1 MTQKIN
7 FNLIQKILYWIVLIW
22 FPKVP
27 DSVDHS
33 RTWINQV
40 AKWNKENGPIWTIAY
55 IKMIK
60 QIVMSYLSDNP
71 QKEVKMIIGI
81 NRINGLPKQITY
93 LHELIESKDPI
104 ALRFVFT
111 LLSISR
117 TLPGWKDPDLST
129 LIKPSGANPIMER
142 KLSLHIPLFLSEYN
156 FNLKLKT
163 YFDVSDLHYSNKSGP
178 IGRATRDALMDLKFM
193 PEILKTILMSTSI
206 RSTMIHYD
214 EIFKTIIVEKWY
226 LVTKYWNNIKLPFDF
241 KFKDKNYLQF
251 KNRSYQDRVEMVMDT
266 NNKFRKDP
274 SSYHVRRLS
283 VVKDPEAKSRII
295 AIFDYWSQT
304 WLKQIHSIHFNFL
317 RTIPTDRTFTQCPT
331 ITNKPEGHKYYSFDL
346 SAATD
351 RFPITFQEMFIKECF
366 GEQTAIAWRM
376 ILTSFPF
383 YVPWEDRTITY
394 NCGQPMGAYSSWS
407 TFTLSHHVV
416 LHYIHHTLNL
426 KEKFYMILGDDIVIY
441 HDEVA
446 KMYQDIMKQ
455 LDVGISIPKSCISSN
470 MYEFAKRIFI
480 NGKEVSGI
488 QIGGLYNNVN
498 KYHLLYQSIYEIVF
512 TRLYTPHGN
521 ITIPSLFRKL
531 WEILGKDKRRIEN
544 LCSRIS
550 LLHSF
555 NKYLLGD
562 KTLLEEYLIKLYP
575 HYEGQLHFHDVVNL
589 NNYVYLSI
597 NTSIESKQ
605 AEYINFADD
614 LLKSPDIINPA
625 TWGFADSADIWTSP
639 IWFVTQ
645 TPIFRSLGNV
655 IDALSRAKKLDSFK
669 EMIEVLALPSPSVFQ
684 DRASTRLIGAKAK
697 LAKRFLAEFEAS
709 VIRGQP
715 ATIPSINLGGSVLR
729 KASNDINQIISSF
742 DKTTGLLPGPQSA
755 PPKMTF
761 SSNINDY
768 I

>member
-1 MTQKIN
+1 MTKIN
-7 FNLIQKILYWIVLIW
+7 FNLIHKIVYWIVLIW

-27 DSVDHS
+27 NSIDHA

-40 AKWNKENGPIWTIAY
+40 SKWNKENGSIWTIAY

-60 QIVMSYLSDNP
+60 QIVMSHLSDKP

-81 NRINGLPKQITY
+81 NRRNGLPKQISY
-93 LHELIESKDPI
+93 LHNLIESRDPLS
-104 ALRFVFT
+104 LRFVFT

-129 LIKPSGANPIMER
+129 IVNRSGSNPIMER
-142 KLSLHIPLFLSEYN
+142 ELSSHIPRFLDEYH
-156 FNLKLKT
+156 FKLKLKG
-163 YFDVSDLHYSNKSGP
+163 YFELSDLHFSNKSGP

-193 PEILKTILMSTSI
+193 PEILKTILMGTSI
-206 RSTMIHYD
+206 RSSMIHYD

-226 LVTKYWNNIKLPFDF
+226 LVTKYWKNISRPFDF
-241 KFKDKNYLQF
+241 KFKERMF
-251 KNRSYQDRVEMVMDT
+251 KEFRNQSYQQRVEMVMDI

-274 SSYHVRRLS
+274 SSYHVRKLS

-317 RTIPTDRTFTQCPT
+317 KTIPTDRTFTQCPT
-331 ITNKPEGHKYYSFDL
+331 ITNKPLGHKYYSFDL

-366 GEQTAIAWRM
+366 GEQTSLAWRM

-383 YVPWEDRTITY
+383 YVPWEDKTITY

-407 TFTLSHHVV
+407 TFTLSHHVI
-416 LHYIHHTLNL
+416 LHYIHHKLDL
-426 KEKFYMILGDDIVIY
+426 KEYFYMILGDDIVIY
-441 HDEVA
+441 HDDVA

-455 LDVGISIPKSCISSN
+455 LDVEISIPKSCISSN

-480 NGKEVSGI
+480 NGIEVSGI
-488 QIGGLYNNVN
+488 QIGGLYNNIN
-498 KYHLLYQSIYEIVF
+498 KYHLLYQSIFEIIHN
-512 TRLYTPHGN
+512 RNYIPHGM
-521 ITIPSLFRKL
+521 ISIPEVFRKL
-531 WEILGKDKRRIEN
+531 WEVMNKDRKVTQN
-544 LCSRIS
+544 LVSRIT

-562 KTLLEEYLIKLYP
+562 KTLLEEYLIKLYSN
-575 HYEGQLHFHDVVNL
+575 YEGQLHFHDVVNL

-597 NTSIESKQ
+597 ISSIESKQ
-605 AEYINFADD
+605 AEFINFADD
-614 LLKSPDIINPA
+614 LIKSPEVTNPA
-625 TWGFADSADIWTSP
+625 TWGLVDSTDVWTSP
-639 IWFVTQ
+639 IWFITQ
-645 TPIFRSLGNV
+645 TPLMRSLGNV
-655 IDALSRAKKLDSFK
+655 IDAISRARKLDSFK
-669 EMIEVLALPSPSVFQ
+669 DMIEVLALPSPSVFQ

-715 ATIPSINLGGSVLR
+715 ATNPSINLGGSVLR
-729 KASNDINQIISSF
+729 KASNDIDVMIRSTDRHI
-742 DKTTGLLPGPQSA
+742 GLLPGPQSQ

>member
-1 MTQKIN
+1 MTKIN
-7 FNLIQKILYWIVLIW
+7 FNLIHKIVYWIVLIW

-27 DSVDHS
+27 NSIDHS

-40 AKWNKENGPIWTIAY
+40 QKWTKENGPIWTIAY

-60 QIVMSYLSDNP
+60 QIVMSHLSGNP

-81 NRINGLPKQITY
+81 NRRNGLPKQIDY
-93 LHELIESKDPI
+93 LHNLIESRDPLS
-104 ALRFVFT
+104 LRFVFT

-142 KLSLHIPLFLSEYN
+142 ELSSHIPKFLSEYK
-156 FNLKLKT
+156 FNLKLKS
-163 YFDVSDLHYSNKSGP
+163 YFEVTDLHFSNKSGP
-178 IGRATRDALMDLKFM
+178 IGRATKDALMDLKFM

-206 RSTMIHYD
+206 RSTMLHYD
-214 EIFKTIIVEKWY
+214 EIFKTIAVERWY

-241 KFKDKNYLQF
+241 KFKDKNYLEF
-251 KNRSYQDRVEMVMDT
+251 KDRSQYDRVEMVMDI

-283 VVKDPEAKSRII
+283 IVKDPEAKSRII
-295 AIFDYWSQT
+295 AILDYWSQT

-331 ITNKPEGHKYYSFDL
+331 ITNKPSGHKYYSFDL

-366 GEQTAIAWRM
+366 GEQVSLAWRM

-416 LHYIHHTLNL
+416 LHYIHTKLNL
-426 KEKFYMILGDDIVIY
+426 TEKFYMILGDDIVIY

-446 KMYQDIMKQ
+446 KMYQEIMKQ

-480 NGKEVSGI
+480 NGIEVSGI

-498 KYHLLYQSIYEIVF
+498 KYHLIYQAVYEIIYN
-512 TRLYTPHGN
+512 RNYIPHGM
-521 ITIPSLFRKL
+521 ISIPSLFRKL
-531 WEILGKDKRRIEN
+531 WEVLNKERKVIEN
-544 LCSRIS
+544 LHSRIS

-562 KTLLEEYLIKLYP
+562 KTSLEEYLVKLYSN
-575 HYEGQLHFHDVVNL
+575 YEGQLHFNDVVDL

-597 NTSIESKQ
+597 NSSIESKQ
-605 AEYINFADD
+605 AEYINFAQD
-614 LLKSPDIINPA
+614 LIQTPDIVSA
-625 TWGFADSADIWTSP
+625 AAWGFAGSADIWTSP
-639 IWFVTQ
+639 IWFITQ
-645 TPIFRSLGNV
+645 TPLMRSLGNV
-655 IDALSRAKKLDSFK
+655 IDALSRAKQLDSFK

-684 DRASTRLIGAKAK
+684 NRASIRLIGAKAK
-697 LAKRFLAEFEAS
+697 IAKRFLAEFESS
-709 VIRGQP
+709 VIQGRP

-729 KASNDINQIISSF
+729 KASNDIDVMIRSLDRHF
-742 DKTTGLLPGPQSA
+742 GLLPGPQSE